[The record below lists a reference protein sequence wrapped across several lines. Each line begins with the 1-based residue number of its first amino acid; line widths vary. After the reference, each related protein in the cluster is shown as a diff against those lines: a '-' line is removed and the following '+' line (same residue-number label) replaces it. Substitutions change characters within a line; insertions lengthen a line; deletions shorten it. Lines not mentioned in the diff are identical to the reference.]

1 MAIPFYDRWSWG
13 QFLRKPPIKEGKL
26 LDVGCFYGEFLSIA
40 VGMYDYKV
48 KGIDINRAAVE
59 QGRKKYGLESL
70 YPPEHLTG
78 WSAKALRNF
87 LTSHGF

>member
-26 LDVGCFYGEFLSIA
+26 LDVCCFYGEFLSIA

-59 QGRKKYGLESL
+59 QGRKKYGLELLSITI
-70 YPPEHLTG
+70 EDF
-78 WSAKALRNF
+78 AKAYPKEKF
-87 LTSHGF
+87 DVVTFF